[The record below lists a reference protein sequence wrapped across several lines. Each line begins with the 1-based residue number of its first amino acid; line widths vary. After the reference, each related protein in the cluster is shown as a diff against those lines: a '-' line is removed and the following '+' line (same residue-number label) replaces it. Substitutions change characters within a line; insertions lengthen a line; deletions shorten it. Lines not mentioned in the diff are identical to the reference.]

1 MKFSSPRDSYQRRA
15 HVRHPLALETR
26 LIVQDRCT
34 DVRLHNASPGGFRLT
49 FPSPAAALPIGATG
63 EMELPDGSTKP
74 IRIVWQLGGFA
85 GGAFCPPLKDAEMIH
100 LMVLNAEHGETGAS
114 TLDVG

>member
-1 MKFSSPRDSYQRRA
+1 
-15 HVRHPLALETR
+15 
-26 LIVQDRCT
+26 
-34 DVRLHNASPGGFRLT
+34 
-49 FPSPAAALPIGATG
+49 
-63 EMELPDGSTKP
+63 MELPDGSTKP